1 MLRFRSAEPRP
12 SAATIARLRGI
23 TGLSIS
29 DIRNRAAQG
38 EPLIEIVAF
47 RGDWKQSRA
56 LLVQLAEGIED
67 GSLPLTVAE
76 VSENSE
82 APVSPQVL
90 RNLIQSY
97 RQIELETQADT
108 ELELGEISSP
118 GEFQPYDEDWTQ

>member
-1 MLRFRSAEPRP
+1 M
-12 SAATIARLRGI
+12 
-23 TGLSIS
+23 
-29 DIRNRAAQG
+29 
-38 EPLIEIVAF
+38 
-47 RGDWKQSRA
+47 
-56 LLVQLAEGIED
+56 QLAEGIED

-108 ELELGEISSP
+108 ELPSLDFR
-118 GEFQPYDEDWTQ
+118 FQARASFIPTMKTGSERLILPHDSTPAPYQ